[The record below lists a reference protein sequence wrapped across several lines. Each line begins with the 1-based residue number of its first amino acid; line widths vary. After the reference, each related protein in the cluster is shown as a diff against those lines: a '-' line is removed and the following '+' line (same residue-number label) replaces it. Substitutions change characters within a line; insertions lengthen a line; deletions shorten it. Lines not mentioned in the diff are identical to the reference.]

1 MTHLAVRGA
10 MVDTAP
16 RARNRRKVTDAE
28 TVCLEATRHN
38 RPRQRDAVAD
48 GLRKKLA
55 KGLEVRVDRP
65 EVCRGEE
72 IEALVVVTEPDRL
85 GELEAGLVCTEHY
98 DEEVHTGS
106 DSGASRM
113 TCKAVEHEAWQ
124 PLPSVAGEHSVRLA
138 VPANAPFSYEGS
150 CLSFQWEVVAR
161 GRRDRKLDAR
171 ASQEISVRP

>member
-1 MTHLAVRGA
+1 MPKMPGWKKL
-10 MVDTAP
+10 
-16 RARNRRKVTDAE
+16 VT
-28 TVCLEATRHN
+28 TGSHSWSPSL
-38 RPRQRDAVAD
+38 D

-55 KGLEVRVDRP
+55 KGLEVRVDQP
-65 EVCRGEE
+65 EVRRGEE
-72 IEALVVVTEPDRL
+72 IEALVVVAEPEGL

-106 DSGASRM
+106 DSGTSRM
-113 TCKAVEHEAWQ
+113 TCDAVEHEAWQ
-124 PLPSVAGEHSVRLA
+124 PLPSMAGEHSVRLA

-150 CLSFQWEVVAR
+150 CLSFRWEVVAR